1 MNKSNR
7 TIALARQLRRNQ
19 TDTEARLWA
28 HLRDRRLKGMK
39 FRRQHPIGRYIL
51 DFYCPE
57 AHLAIELDGSGHK
70 RPEQK
75 EHDKKRDLEIRD
87 RGIKILRFW
96 DNSVWENLEGVLM
109 MIWNELPEL
118 PLTPNP
124 SPPRGEGDALEL
136 GKHE

>member
-1 MNKSNR
+1 M
-7 TIALARQLRRNQ
+7 
-19 TDTEARLWA
+19 
-28 HLRDRRLKGMK
+28 
-39 FRRQHPIGRYIL
+39 GRYIL

-75 EHDKKRDLEIRD
+75 EYDKIRDQEIRG

-96 DNSVWENLEGVLM
+96 DNNVWENLDGVLKV
-109 MIWNELPEL
+109 IWNELQDQ

-124 SPPRGEGDALEL
+124 SPQRGEGDEKQGLPQGEK
-136 GKHE
+136 GDTE